1 MDWFYAISSL
11 LAGLLLLMCAGYWL
25 IGAAVNLGTRWNLSP
40 IFMGTTVVA
49 AGTSLPELVVAV
61 IAQVEGSSGLT
72 LGNVIGSNIFNIGV
86 VLGLI
91 FIWKDQKGLV
101 GGKTEIRVLT
111 LLTLGFLGLIYGM
124 QDSDGVAKLDVS
136 QGSLLLLI
144 FAVLL
149 VLNFLRGRAQGAG
162 PDIDKLLS
170 DESALKTYL
179 KLVSGMLGLWIGA
192 DLLVSGASNLAQLIG
207 ISETVVGLTVVA
219 AGTGAPELFA
229 SIVALRKGS
238 TGIALGNIV
247 GSNIFNTIA
256 IIGAASVVAPLPL
269 NISALSVD
277 LIVMA
282 AMTGSL
288 ILLGALINGR
298 LPVKAVGVLLFGT
311 YCWWLIQLI

>member
-1 MDWFYAISSL
+1 MDWFIAISSL
-11 LAGLLLLMCAGYWL
+11 LAGLLLLLFAGDWL
-25 IGAAVNLGTRWNLSP
+25 IAAAVNLGTRWNLSP

-61 IAQVEGSSGLT
+61 IAQIEGSSGLT

-91 FIWKDQKGLV
+91 FVWKEQRGLV
-101 GGKTEIRVLT
+101 GGKTETMVLA
-111 LLTLGFLGLIYGM
+111 LVTLGFLSLVYGF
-124 QDSDGVAKLDVS
+124 QNADGVTILGLT
-136 QGSLLLLI
+136 QGGLFLVVFSI
-144 FAVLL
+144 LL
-149 VLNFLRGRAQGAG
+149 VLNFLRGKAQGSSS
-162 PDIDKLLS
+162 DIDEFLA
-170 DESALKTYL
+170 DESSMKSYV
-179 KLVSGMLGLWIGA
+179 KLISGMLGLWIGA
-192 DLLVSGASNLAQLIG
+192 DLLVSGASDLATLIG

-238 TGIALGNIV
+238 TGIALGNIL
-247 GSNIFNTIA
+247 GSNIFNTIG

-269 NISALSVD
+269 NIRTLSLD
-277 LIVMA
+277 LIIMA

-288 ILLGALINGR
+288 VLLGSLIKGKWLVR
-298 LPVKAVGVLLFGT
+298 LFGLLLFVT

>member
-11 LAGLLLLMCAGYWL
+11 LAGLLLLMFAGDWL

-124 QDSDGVAKLDVS
+124 QDSDGVANLDVS
-136 QGSLLLLI
+136 HGSLLLLI
-144 FAVLL
+144 FSVLL

-162 PDIDKLLS
+162 PDIDELLS

-269 NISALSVD
+269 NLGALYVD

-282 AMTGSL
+282 AMTGL
-288 ILLGALINGR
+288 LVLLGTLIKGR

>member
-1 MDWFYAISSL
+1 MEWFYAISSL
-11 LAGLLLLMCAGYWL
+11 LAGLLLLMFAGDWL
-25 IGAAVNLGTRWNLSP
+25 IAAAVNLGSRWNLSP

-86 VLGLI
+86 VLGLV

-124 QDSDGVAKLDVS
+124 QDDAGVANLGLI
-136 QGSLLLLI
+136 QGSVFLLI

-162 PDIDKLLS
+162 SEIDELLA
-170 DESALKTYL
+170 DESTFKTYL
-179 KLVSGMLGLWIGA
+179 KLIAGMLGLWIGA
-192 DLLVSGASNLAQLIG
+192 DLLVSGASHLAQLMG

-282 AMTGSL
+282 AMTGLLVMLGTL
-288 ILLGALINGR
+288 IKGR
-298 LPVKAVGVLLFGT
+298 LPVKAAGVLLFGT

>member
-11 LAGLLLLMCAGYWL
+11 LAGLLLLMFAGDWL

-124 QDSDGVAKLDVS
+124 QDSDGVANLDVS

-162 PDIDKLLS
+162 PDIDELLS

-288 ILLGALINGR
+288 ILLGTLIKGR

>member
-11 LAGLLLLMCAGYWL
+11 LAGLLLLMFAGDWL

-101 GGKTEIRVLT
+101 GGKTEIRVLI

-124 QDSDGVAKLDVS
+124 QDSDGVANLDVS

-162 PDIDKLLS
+162 PDIDELLS
-170 DESALKTYL
+170 DESTLKTYL

-238 TGIALGNIV
+238 TGIALGNMV

-288 ILLGALINGR
+288 VLLGTLIKGK

>member
-1 MDWFYAISSL
+1 MEWFYATSSL
-11 LAGLLLLMCAGYWL
+11 LAGLLLLMFAGDWL
-25 IGAAVNLGTRWNLSP
+25 IAAAVNLGTRWNLSP

-124 QDSDGVAKLDVS
+124 QDDAGVANLGLI
-136 QGSLLLLI
+136 QGSVFLLI

-162 PDIDKLLS
+162 SEIDELLA
-170 DESALKTYL
+170 DESTFKTYL
-179 KLVSGMLGLWIGA
+179 KLIAGMLGLWIGA
-192 DLLVSGASNLAQLIG
+192 DLLVSGASHLAQLMG

-282 AMTGSL
+282 AMTGLLVMLGTL
-288 ILLGALINGR
+288 IKGR
-298 LPVKAVGVLLFGT
+298 LPVKAAGVLLFGT

>member
-1 MDWFYAISSL
+1 MDWFIAISSL
-11 LAGLLLLMCAGYWL
+11 LAGLLLLLFAGDWL
-25 IGAAVNLGTRWNLSP
+25 IAAAVNLGTRWNLSP

-61 IAQVEGSSGLT
+61 IAQIEGSSGLT

-91 FIWKDQKGLV
+91 FVWKEQRGLV
-101 GGKTEIRVLT
+101 GGKTETMVLA
-111 LLTLGFLGLIYGM
+111 LVTLGFLSLVYGF
-124 QDSDGVAKLDVS
+124 QNADGVTILGLT
-136 QGSLLLLI
+136 QGGLFLVVFSI
-144 FAVLL
+144 LL
-149 VLNFLRGRAQGAG
+149 VLNFLRGKAQGSSS
-162 PDIDKLLS
+162 DIDEFLA
-170 DESALKTYL
+170 DESSMKSYV
-179 KLVSGMLGLWIGA
+179 KLISGMLGLWIGA
-192 DLLVSGASNLAQLIG
+192 DLLVSGASDLATLIG

-238 TGIALGNIV
+238 TGIALGNIL
-247 GSNIFNTIA
+247 GSNIFNTIG

-269 NISALSVD
+269 NIRTLSLD
-277 LIVMA
+277 LIIMA

-288 ILLGALINGR
+288 VLVGSLIKGKWLVR
-298 LPVKAVGVLLFGT
+298 LFGLLLFVT

>member
-1 MDWFYAISSL
+1 MEWFYATSSL
-11 LAGLLLLMCAGYWL
+11 LAGLLLLMFAGDWL
-25 IGAAVNLGTRWNLSP
+25 IAAAVNLGTRWNLSP

-86 VLGLI
+86 VLGLV

-124 QDSDGVAKLDVS
+124 QDDAGVANLGLI
-136 QGSLLLLI
+136 QGSVFLLI

-162 PDIDKLLS
+162 SEIDELLA
-170 DESALKTYL
+170 DESTFKTYL
-179 KLVSGMLGLWIGA
+179 KLIAGMLGLWIGA
-192 DLLVSGASNLAQLIG
+192 DLLVSGASHLAQLMG

-282 AMTGSL
+282 AMTGLLVMLSTL
-288 ILLGALINGR
+288 IKGR
-298 LPVKAVGVLLFGT
+298 LPVKAAGVLLFGT

>member
-11 LAGLLLLMCAGYWL
+11 LAGLLLLMFAGDWL

-101 GGKTEIRVLT
+101 GGKTEIRVLI

-124 QDSDGVAKLDVS
+124 QDSDGVANLDVS

-149 VLNFLRGRAQGAG
+149 VLNFLRGRAQGVG
-162 PDIDKLLS
+162 PDIDELLS

-288 ILLGALINGR
+288 VLLGSLIKGR

>member
-11 LAGLLLLMCAGYWL
+11 LAGLLLLMFAGDWL

-124 QDSDGVAKLDVS
+124 QDSDGVANLDVS

-162 PDIDKLLS
+162 PDIDELLS

-288 ILLGALINGR
+288 VLLGSLIKGR

-311 YCWWLIQLI
+311 YCWWVIQLI

>member
-1 MDWFYAISSL
+1 MDWFYAISSF
-11 LAGLLLLMCAGYWL
+11 LAGLLLLMFAGDWL

-162 PDIDKLLS
+162 PDIDELLS

-288 ILLGALINGR
+288 ILLGALIKGR